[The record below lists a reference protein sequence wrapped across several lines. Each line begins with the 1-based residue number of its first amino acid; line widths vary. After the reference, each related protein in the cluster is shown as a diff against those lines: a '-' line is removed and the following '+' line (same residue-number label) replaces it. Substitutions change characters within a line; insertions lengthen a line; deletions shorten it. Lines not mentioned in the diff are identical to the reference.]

1 MIYAPNAVADAKL
14 LSYTRDLLREAL
26 ILLHNSNHIAH
37 AQRVREELAKSD
49 SFDSADAAE

>member
-26 ILLHNSNHIAH
+26 TLLRNSDQIAH
-37 AQRVREELAKSD
+37 AQRVRDELAKSD
-49 SFDSADAAE
+49 SFDSADLAE